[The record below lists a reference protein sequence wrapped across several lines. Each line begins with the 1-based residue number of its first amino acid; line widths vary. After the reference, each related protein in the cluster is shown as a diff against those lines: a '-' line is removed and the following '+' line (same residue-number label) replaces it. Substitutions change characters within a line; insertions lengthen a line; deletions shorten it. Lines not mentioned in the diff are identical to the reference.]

1 MKVRIMTRTPSP
13 LKAAG
18 YLWVVLCGLLA
29 APLPAELRIG
39 DDRLTVLETLGQP
52 EGRIEMGEF
61 ERLFYDRGE
70 VQLREGLVTR
80 IELISEAAAEARR
93 ERQARESESRRE
105 RGEAVKAERL
115 ADPDFRT
122 RPAAERYA
130 FWRDFRREF
139 PEVDVF
145 VQYTDT
151 KAAAEA
157 DAGRQRTADRLA
169 SVERRVADAE
179 FRARQ
184 AENTA
189 RSLNTPVRVE
199 YVTPW
204 PVIHYNHRHHPPYR
218 YPHPAHPP
226 RPRPQQPGTRVR
238 IQSTSDTFPSSLG
251 ISTAEPLSGF
261 SLGY

>member
-1 MKVRIMTRTPSP
+1 MIKTPSP

-18 YLWVVLCGLLA
+18 YLWIVLWALLA

-39 DDRLTVLETLGQP
+39 DERLTVLETLGQP

-70 VQLREGLVTR
+70 VQLREGRVTR

-93 ERQARESESRRE
+93 EQLARASESRRV
-105 RGEAVKAERL
+105 RGEAAKANRL
-115 ADPDFRT
+115 TDPEFRA

-145 VQYTDT
+145 VQYTEA

-157 DAGRQRTADRLA
+157 DAERQRTADRLA
-169 SVERRVADAE
+169 SVERRVAEAE

-199 YVTPW
+199 YRTPW
-204 PVIHYNHRHHPPYR
+204 PVIHHTHRHRPPYR

-226 RPRPQQPGTRVR
+226 RPQPQQPGTRVR
-238 IQSTSDTFPSSLG
+238 IQSHSDTFPSSLG
-251 ISTAEPLSGF
+251 IFTADPLGGF
-261 SLGY
+261 SLGH

>member
-1 MKVRIMTRTPSP
+1 MNVRFTSCTARIVG
-13 LKAAG
+13 AA
-18 YLWVVLCGLLA
+18 LCGLLTL
-29 APLPAELRIG
+29 PLFADLRIG
-39 DDRLTVLETLGQP
+39 DDRLTVLEALGQP
-52 EGRIEMGEF
+52 QGRIEMGEF
-61 ERLFYDRGE
+61 ERLFYERGE
-70 VQLREGLVTR
+70 VQLREGLVIR

-115 ADPDFRT
+115 ADSDFRT

-145 VQYTDT
+145 VQYTDA

-157 DAGRQRTADRLA
+157 DAERQRTADRLA
-169 SVERRVADAE
+169 NVERRVADAE
-179 FRARQ
+179 FRAQQ

-189 RSLNTPVRVE
+189 RTLNTPTRVQ

-204 PVIHYNHRHHPPYR
+204 PVIHHAHRQRQPYRHPPFV
-218 YPHPAHPP
+218 HH
-226 RPRPQQPGTRVR
+226 PRPQPQTPQPGTRVR
-238 IQSTSDTFPSSLG
+238 VQPNSDAFSSSIG